1 MKALNSNLWSRYTY
15 VTLVQYP
22 TCAYSVVHLSSALY
36 LPVGAVIGDNIEVVA
51 SKASEVATTL
61 AQPQIGLPLIGG
73 TVLGGYAVYNYHTTL
88 QYIGVLSVLL
98 TVTNKLLSYD
108 SPGAFFEDVK
118 NSGSNV
124 AKAVS
129 NFKLPSAPKLPS
141 VPKMPG
147 LPGRGTAAA
156 AAVPAAAGYGG
167 AAGLSAQQEE
177 QEDNAEQAGQQ
188 EAEVVEQQ

>member
-1 MKALNSNLWSRYTY
+1 M
-15 VTLVQYP
+15 LVADFI
-22 TCAYSVVHLSSALY
+22 CVHA
-36 LPVGAVIGDNIEVVA
+36 GAVISDNIEVVA

-98 TVTNKLLSYD
+98 TITNKLLSYD

-118 NSGSNV
+118 NSGSNLS
-124 AKAVS
+124 KAVT
-129 NFKLPSAPKLPS
+129 NLKLPSAPRLPS

-147 LPGRGTAAA
+147 LPGSAA

-167 AAGLSAQQEE
+167 AAGLRGQQAEQDDE
-177 QEDNAEQAGQQ
+177 QEQAEQQ